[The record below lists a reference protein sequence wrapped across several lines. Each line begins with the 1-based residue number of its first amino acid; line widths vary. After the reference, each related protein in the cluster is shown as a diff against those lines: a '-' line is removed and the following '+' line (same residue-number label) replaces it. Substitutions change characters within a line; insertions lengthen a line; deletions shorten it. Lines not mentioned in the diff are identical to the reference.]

1 MNDLDRLK
9 QEYNYNLKRYY
20 KGCKYIEEHK
30 EEEKKWLPEIL
41 RILDNMNELLKK
53 IEKFEDVESNQMLK
67 GFSL

>member
-20 KGCKYIEEHK
+20 KGCKYIE